1 MMQDLQTRDDIDI
14 FEPIKP
20 KPNTELFKIAKIIK
34 DLEERL
40 DLNPSENLAENIDR
54 AIKSLALEE
63 LNKRQNFLRIRK
75 NPELLNKSSY
85 ILEKDLPIKD
95 TPLDIFDVATLF
107 AKQQS
112 VPVLGETPAVG
123 LRVEKKFQEG
133 GEVEKDRFNLLDALG
148 NLNITRPDK
157 IAQATAETLVGSKEI
172 KELLDEGKEREA
184 FARFEELPLQ
194 TQLALYAT
202 PVLGETLSAIGAVEY
217 GKRAQETEGL
227 ARAGNIAMAGLEGLG
242 TLPAVGTI
250 AAAGA
255 LGARGLRRG
264 LDTLAS
270 TSETIPGPS
279 TGQLKGITE
288 LPEAQRAEY
297 SLDIYRDPSTGEM
310 YRQDPFYQ
318 ALGVPQKDVR
328 LGQGFYD
335 ESFNPLFISRPIVK
349 TEAGIPRPQDVEKIK
364 QRDDVFGFIT
374 QQEGTPTSRVVAGPK
389 GRNDTIKLSLKT
401 GLSQDEFKELAGF
414 TKKYELDPVTL
425 PKGVTFFNN
434 KSFDNLEELSD
445 DVVSDIVEFSNKK
458 FGDKIEVVEKGN
470 FDSINYSDF
479 SSEFAKNADEL
490 ADISGTATKRLFQNL
505 DTDAIRKLDASK
517 KVRKF
522 VENKLEVDLTFAR
535 ENNLPIRKDINTALT
550 IIKEKGFAGLKK
562 ALDEGRTILPA
573 VVFVYLGQGML
584 RDTTSPVYEIEKK
597 QTQE

>member
-1 MMQDLQTRDDIDI
+1 MNLDDIDI
-14 FEPIKP
+14 F
-20 KPNTELFKIAKIIK
+20 A
-34 DLEERL
+34 
-40 DLNPSENLAENIDR
+40 
-54 AIKSLALEE
+54 
-63 LNKRQNFLRIRK
+63 
-75 NPELLNKSSY
+75 
-85 ILEKDLPIKD
+85 
-95 TPLDIFDVATLF
+95 
-107 AKQQS
+107 
-112 VPVLGETPAVG
+112 
-123 LRVEKKFQEG
+123 EG

-374 QQEGTPTSRVVAGPK
+374 QQEGTPTSRVVAGAK
-389 GRNDTIKLSLKT
+389 GVNDTIKLSLKT

-470 FDSINYSDF
+470 FDS
-479 SSEFAKNADEL
+479 
-490 ADISGTATKRLFQNL
+490 
-505 DTDAIRKLDASK
+505 
-517 KVRKF
+517 
-522 VENKLEVDLTFAR
+522 LTFR
-535 ENNLPIRKDINTALT
+535 EPLPKDCFKT
-550 IIKEKGFAGLKK
+550 
-562 ALDEGRTILPA
+562 
-573 VVFVYLGQGML
+573 
-584 RDTTSPVYEIEKK
+584 
-597 QTQE
+597 